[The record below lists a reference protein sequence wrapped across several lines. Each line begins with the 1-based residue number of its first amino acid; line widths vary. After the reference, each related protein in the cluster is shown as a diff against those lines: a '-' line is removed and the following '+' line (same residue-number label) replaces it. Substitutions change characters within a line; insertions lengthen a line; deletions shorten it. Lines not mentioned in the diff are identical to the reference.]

1 MKALAFF
8 ALLFKPHWRGL
19 LLALILSLVT
29 LAAGTALL
37 GVSGWFLTATA
48 LTALGV
54 SFNLFAPSAAVR
66 GFSFIRILARYF
78 EKLVGHNATLRL
90 LSDLR
95 RWLFSALFPRLPL
108 PDRSLRHGDLVTRLT
123 ADIDALDTLF
133 LIAIGPLIA
142 ALVLGGAVTA
152 VLLALLPAAG
162 WIYLVAIILS
172 VIVVP
177 AILAATTRSNGSQSV
192 EAAAG
197 LRAQILDTI
206 AGHDD
211 IVAFGQSG
219 FAAEKF
225 AAASQTLSDLRR
237 RQGLATS
244 IAAASVQALTGVALI
259 AIVLVGLEAFEA
271 GAIEGPI
278 LAGIVFAALGS
289 FEATAVI
296 IRSIGKLGSALA
308 SAERLRQ
315 IATAPITVRDPMRPV
330 ACPQGGGIAFENVT
344 FAYGNSEP
352 VLKRLDLALSAG
364 EHVAISGV
372 SGVGKSSLLH
382 LALRLADP
390 QEGAICIEGIDIR
403 DVAQRDLHAHIALLG
418 QHSPVFLDTVRNNLL
433 IARPEATDAELY
445 AALGKARLETTI
457 RSLPAGL
464 DTVVGETGATLSA
477 GQARRLSLARTLL
490 SPAPIVLLD
499 EPTAGLDRETE
510 AAFFSDMP
518 QALAGRAVVLA
529 THALLPAGAVMREF
543 ELIGGRLEEI
553 SRSGLGDASGRE

>member
-8 ALLFKPHWRGL
+8 APLFRPHWRGL
-19 LLALILSLVT
+19 LLALVLSLVT

-108 PDRSLRHGDLVTRLT
+108 PDRSMRHGDLVTRLT
-123 ADIDALDTLF
+123 SDIDALDTLF
-133 LIAIGPLIA
+133 LIAIGPLVA

-152 VLLALLPAAG
+152 VLLVLLPQAG
-162 WIYLVAIILS
+162 WIYLCAIVLS
-172 VIVVP
+172 VLVVP
-177 AILAATTRSNGSQSV
+177 AILAFSTRRAGIETV
-192 EAAAG
+192 EAAAE
-197 LRAQILDTI
+197 LRAHVLDAV

-211 IVAFGQSG
+211 IVTFGQTG
-219 FAAEKF
+219 FVSRRFE
-225 AAASQTLSDLRR
+225 AASETLSRLRR

-244 IAAASVQALTGVALI
+244 VAAACVQTLTGVALI
-259 AIVLVGLEAFEA
+259 AIVLVGLDAREA

-315 IATAPITVRDPMRPV
+315 IATTPIAVRDPARPV
-330 ACPQGGGIAFENVT
+330 PCPNDGNVAFEGVV
-344 FAYGNSEP
+344 FAYGDGEP
-352 VLKRLDLALSAG
+352 VLTGLDLAVALG
-364 EHVAISGV
+364 EHIAISGV

-382 LALRLADP
+382 LLLRLADP
-390 QEGAICIEGIDIR
+390 KAGAIRIGGVDIR
-403 DVAQRDLHAHIALLG
+403 DMTQADLHAHVALLG
-418 QHSPVFLDTVRNNLL
+418 QQSSVFLDTIRNNLL
-433 IARPEATDAELY
+433 IARPEASDAELY
-445 AALGKARLETTI
+445 AALAKARLDATV
-457 RSLPAGL
+457 RGLPAGL

-477 GQARRLSLARTLL
+477 GQARRLCLARTLL

-510 AAFFSDMP
+510 AAFLSDMP
-518 QALAGRAVVLA
+518 KALAGRTVLLA
-529 THALLPAGAVMREF
+529 THAVLPTGAVAREF
-543 ELIGGRLEEI
+543 ELVSGRLIEV
-553 SRSGLGDASGRE
+553 SRNGLRDA

>member
-8 ALLFKPHWRGL
+8 APLFRPHWRGL
-19 LLALILSLVT
+19 LLALVLSLVT
-29 LAAGTALL
+29 LGAGTALL
-37 GVSGWFLTATA
+37 AVSGWFLTATA

-108 PDRSLRHGDLVTRLT
+108 ADRSLRHGDLVTRLT

-133 LIAIGPLIA
+133 LIAIGPLVA
-142 ALVLGGAVTA
+142 ALVLGGVVTA
-152 VLLALLPAAG
+152 VLFVLLPQAG
-162 WIYLVAIILS
+162 WIYLGAIALS
-172 VIVVP
+172 IIVVP
-177 AILAATTRSNGSQSV
+177 AILAFSTRRNGAESV

-197 LRAQILDTI
+197 LRAQVLDAI
-206 AGHDD
+206 AGHDE

-219 FAAEKF
+219 FAARRF
-225 AAASQTLSDLRR
+225 QTASDTLARLRR

-244 IAAASVQALTGVALI
+244 VAAASVQALTGIALA
-259 AIVLVGLEAFEA
+259 AIVLVGLQAHGT
-271 GAIEGPI
+271 GAIEGPV
-278 LAGIVFAALGS
+278 LVGIVFAALGS
-289 FEATAVI
+289 FESTAVI

-315 IATAPITVRDPMRPV
+315 IATAPIAVRDPVSPV
-330 ACPQGGGIAFENVT
+330 PCPDQGDITFDNVT
-344 FAYGNSEP
+344 FGYGNGEP
-352 VLKRLDLALSAG
+352 VLSGFDLTVTPG
-364 EHVAISGV
+364 EHIAISGV

-382 LALRLADP
+382 LLLRLADP
-390 QEGAICIEGIDIR
+390 LEGAIRIDGIDIR
-403 DVAQRDLHAHIALLG
+403 DMTQADLHAHVALLS
-418 QHSPVFLDTVRNNLL
+418 QQSPVFLDTIRNNLL

-445 AALGKARLETTI
+445 IALGKAKLETMV
-457 RSLPAGL
+457 RNLPAGL

-477 GQARRLSLARTLL
+477 GQARRLCLARTML
-490 SPAPIVLLD
+490 SPASIVLLD

-510 AAFFSDMP
+510 TAFLSDMP
-518 QALAGRAVVLA
+518 RALAGRTVVLA
-529 THALLPAGAVMREF
+529 THALLPEGAVMREF
-543 ELIGGRLEEI
+543 ELVGGRIKET
-553 SRSGLGDASGRE
+553 SRNGIRDA